1 MKARTLLLSLLLAAY
16 VGAAVYQIH
25 LILLARQRM
34 VETAAASEKPTIDVV
49 APELKPEPV
58 NSKPLAAQ
66 TGSLKKKHVVG
77 DKAVERRVAQPA
89 SDRTRDAIKSFQETT
104 ELLTARLDPD
114 VTSQLSLDPSEPS
127 FDP

>member
-1 MKARTLLLSLLLAAY
+1 MKARTLLLSLLLAGY

-34 VETAAASEKPTIDVV
+34 VETAAASEKPTTSIDVV

-77 DKAVERRVAQPA
+77 DKVVERRVAQPA
-89 SDRTRDAIKSFQETT
+89 SDSTRDAIKSFQETT

-114 VTSQLSLDPSEPS
+114 VLSLDPSEPS